1 MFGTHEKYDL
11 KRPAYA
17 RRGTGFYLYEDF
29 YENVIRLSC
38 YKSGEMSSRSPF
50 QFDVRLFGD
59 GAEQKYEYFAD
70 ARSLRADC
78 AAGFGEFAL
87 TDADHVRIRG
97 TTELRLCLRP
107 AIPEDGTSACR
118 GLVKLENGEWEG
130 AFGKFGMLRIR
141 MLRGTVKVTA
151 PWNNGTGRYDE
162 VTFSFLPEDGLF
174 EAAIFEDM
182 TEFGELPETLPDFDE
197 VKEENQRSFEEFKKH
212 YRKAPDEFAELA
224 EYAMWLIWS
233 HTTKA
238 IGGYKEPMIMMHYQW
253 FIGAISWQQS
263 YNAMAM
269 QNDAK
274 EAWRLLCTMFEHQS
288 EETGAL
294 AFAVSYFGGAIGGS
308 PQPPFQGLALAFLY
322 DIFGDELFT
331 YDGCAYLYPKYRKWL
346 DFWFTRRSAGR
357 GDDVTAVLSSHEA
370 GWDDASI
377 FNDGFPAENP
387 DVMSYIALGME
398 GMSRMARVL
407 HLYAESEEWMRRSRK
422 LIDTIV
428 SEYWDGEKFITR
440 VHGKPVESM
449 SLVCYQ
455 PIILGYRLPQHIID
469 KVAEKV
475 TDEKLF
481 LSPYGVT
488 GESMMSPLSGYG
500 NRFILGRVVAPLN
513 MMISVGLSLAGKTKE
528 AALIARRFCRRCD
541 EKGCLLGFAPYDYY
555 PLTGEKV
562 PDLDEFENMPV
573 PSDGWPWATWSA
585 CNVMTMLTYVLPR
598 EDREEKER

>member
-50 QFDVRLFGD
+50 QFDVRLYGG

-87 TDADHVRIRG
+87 TDADHIRIRG

-107 AIPEDGTSACR
+107 AVPEDGTSACR

-562 PDLDEFENMPV
+562 PDLDEFENRPV

>member
-50 QFDVRLFGD
+50 QFDVRLYGG

-87 TDADHVRIRG
+87 TDADHIRIRG

-118 GLVKLENGEWEG
+118 GLVKLDNGEWEG

-224 EYAMWLIWS
+224 EYAIWLIWS

-562 PDLDEFENMPV
+562 PDLDEFENRPV

-598 EDREEKER
+598 ENREEKER

>member
-50 QFDVRLFGD
+50 QFDVRLYGG

-87 TDADHVRIRG
+87 TDADHIRIRG

-118 GLVKLENGEWEG
+118 GLVKLDNGEWEG

-162 VTFSFLPEDGLF
+162 VTCSFLPEDGLF

-562 PDLDEFENMPV
+562 PDLDEFENRPV

>member
-50 QFDVRLFGD
+50 QFDVRLYGG

-87 TDADHVRIRG
+87 TDADHIRIRG

-428 SEYWDGEKFITR
+428 SEGE
-440 VHGKPVESM
+440 VHHPRPRQAGGEHEPRMLSADH
-449 SLVCYQ
+449 
-455 PIILGYRLPQHIID
+455 PRLPPAAAYHRQGRGEGDGREALPQPVRRDGRIHD
-469 KVAEKV
+469 EPAVRLRKPLHPRPRRGSAEH
-475 TDEKLF
+475 DDL
-481 LSPYGVT
+481 
-488 GESMMSPLSGYG
+488 
-500 NRFILGRVVAPLN
+500 
-513 MMISVGLSLAGKTKE
+513 
-528 AALIARRFCRRCD
+528 RRPEPTTR
-541 EKGCLLGFAPYDYY
+541 
-555 PLTGEKV
+555 
-562 PDLDEFENMPV
+562 
-573 PSDGWPWATWSA
+573 
-585 CNVMTMLTYVLPR
+585 
-598 EDREEKER
+598 

>member
-1 MFGTHEKYDL
+1 MFGTRQKFDL
-11 KRPAYA
+11 KRPAYG

-29 YENVIRLSC
+29 YEHVLRLSC

-50 QFDVRLFGD
+50 QFDIRLFSD
-59 GAEQKYEYFAD
+59 GTELDYTYFAD
-70 ARSLRADC
+70 EASLRADC
-78 AAGFGEFAL
+78 KAGYAEFAL

-97 TTELRLCLRP
+97 NMELRLCLRP
-107 AIPEDGTSACR
+107 AIPEDGTKACR
-118 GLVKLENGEWEG
+118 GLVKLANGEWEG
-130 AFGKFGMLRIR
+130 AFGQFGMLRIR
-141 MLRGTVKVTA
+141 AMAGNVEIIA
-151 PWNNGTGRYDE
+151 PWNDQAGAYDE
-162 VTFSFLPEDGLF
+162 VTFRFLPENGLF
-174 EAAIFEDM
+174 EAAIFENM
-182 TEFGELPETLPDFDE
+182 TEFDVLPRSLPSFEE
-197 VKEENQRSFEEFKKH
+197 VKTENRRSFEEFKTH
-212 YRKAPDEFAELA
+212 YKQAPDEFKELA
-224 EYAMWLIWS
+224 NYAMWLIWS
-233 HTTKA
+233 HTTKTT
-238 IGGYKEPMIMMHYQW
+238 GGYKEPMVMMHYQW
-253 FIGAISWQQS
+253 FVAAISWQQS

-269 QNDAK
+269 QNDPK

-288 EETGAL
+288 QETGAL
-294 AFAVSYFGGAIGGS
+294 AFAVSYLGSAIGGS

-322 DIFGDELFT
+322 DIFGEDLFT
-331 YDGCAYLYPKYRKWL
+331 YDGCAYLYPKYKKWL
-346 DFWFTRRSAGR
+346 DFWFTRRSARR

-387 DVMSYIALGME
+387 DVMAYIALGME

-407 HLYAESEEWMRRSRK
+407 HLYAEAEDWMRRSKK
-422 LIDTIV
+422 LIHTIV
-428 SEYWDGEKFITR
+428 TEYWDGDKFITR

-475 TDEKLF
+475 TDERLF

-513 MMISVGLSLAGKTKE
+513 MMISVGLSSAGKTKE
-528 AALIARRFCRRCD
+528 AALIARRFCKHCD
-541 EKGCLLGFAPYDYY
+541 EVGCLLGFAPYDYY

-585 CNVMTMLTYVLPR
+585 CNIMTMLTYVLPR
-598 EDREEKER
+598 ENMKGEEK